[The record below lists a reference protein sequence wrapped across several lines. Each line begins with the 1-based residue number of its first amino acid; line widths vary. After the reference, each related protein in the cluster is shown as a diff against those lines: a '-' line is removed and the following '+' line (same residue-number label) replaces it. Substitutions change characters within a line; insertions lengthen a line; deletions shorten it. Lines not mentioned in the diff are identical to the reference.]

1 MLDVK
6 TIYDKLGILPERVQ
20 NKIFSRVMGK
30 VIPFSDKSKFKI
42 EELKKGYMRVS
53 IPYIKANMNHIRT
66 HHALAMSE
74 LGELATGVCLLYSLP
89 DNSQVI
95 LKKLSTEYLKK
106 GKGKLTVEA
115 KFDIE
120 KIEKKADAVFDID
133 IKNEKNEVV
142 AKAQYIWHYRLNFR
156 K

>member
-6 TIYDKLGILPERVQ
+6 TIYNKLDILPNNVK
-20 NKIFSRVMGK
+20 NLIFSKIMGK
-30 VIPFSDKSKFKI
+30 VIPFSDKSKFRI
-42 EELKKGYMRVS
+42 EELRKGYMKVS
-53 IPYIKANMNHIRT
+53 LPYIKANMNHIKT

-115 KFDIE
+115 RFDMDSIVD
-120 KIEKKADAVFDID
+120 KGDMVFDID
-133 IKNEKNEVV
+133 IKNPKDEVV